1 MFTPRTGSDSMN
13 VLSFSAAETLSFTLA
28 ARATG
33 STSAQGFTAMAFLFL
48 NLTFRLT
55 PL

>member
-13 VLSFSAAETLSFTLA
+13 VLSFSAAETLSFTFA

-33 STSAQGFTAMAFLFL
+33 STSAEGFTTMAFVFL
-48 NLTFRLT
+48 NLTFLLM